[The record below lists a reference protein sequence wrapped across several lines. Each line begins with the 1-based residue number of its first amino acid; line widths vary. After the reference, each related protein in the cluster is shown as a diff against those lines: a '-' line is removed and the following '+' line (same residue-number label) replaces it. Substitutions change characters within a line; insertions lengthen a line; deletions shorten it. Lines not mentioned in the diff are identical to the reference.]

1 MTRVGRK
8 NLTTSRVKSIIGRI
22 SGAWGHVFRRHTLC
36 LWLTIRGGRIRVAH
50 PRKHQT
56 RVSRQK
62 SGGYPVAAGETNPG
76 ESACPSVSL
85 LLFPLR
91 SFFVSS
97 FSIIRSVLLLP
108 AFHSFRSLWISFLS
122 AAANS
127 SSWKNKFCKLWRFSF
142 DVSKWILKYVEGT
155 TVYRALGVRE
165 PGQPLLFAVY
175 NYWDACNFVCY
186 TALAA

>member
-8 NLTTSRVKSIIGRI
+8 NLTMNRVKSIIGRI

-85 LLFPLR
+85 LLFPLHFFCIEFLNNSIGAFAPR
-91 SFFVSS
+91 SPLLSIAGFRFFPRQQ
-97 FSIIRSVLLLP
+97 ILP
-108 AFHSFRSLWISFLS
+108 RGRINPAS
-122 AAANS
+122 
-127 SSWKNKFCKLWRFSF
+127 C
-142 DVSKWILKYVEGT
+142 DVSLSIYPSG
-155 TVYRALGVRE
+155 
-165 PGQPLLFAVY
+165 F
-175 NYWDACNFVCY
+175 
-186 TALAA
+186 

>member
-127 SSWKNKFCKLWRFSF
+127 SSWKNKFCKL
-142 DVSKWILKYVEGT
+142 
-155 TVYRALGVRE
+155 
-165 PGQPLLFAVY
+165 
-175 NYWDACNFVCY
+175 
-186 TALAA
+186 

>member
-62 SGGYPVAAGETNPG
+62 SGGYPVAAGETNPR

-85 LLFPLR
+85 LLFPLH
-91 SFFVSS
+91 SFFCIE
-97 FSIIRSVLLLP
+97 FPNNSIGAFAPRFPLLSIALD
-108 AFHSFRSLWISFLS
+108 FVSFRGGKFFL
-122 AAANS
+122 
-127 SSWKNKFCKLWRFSF
+127 
-142 DVSKWILKYVEGT
+142 VE
-155 TVYRALGVRE
+155 E
-165 PGQPLLFAVY
+165 
-175 NYWDACNFVCY
+175 
-186 TALAA
+186 